1 MPKLFTS
8 SISSFRDATVGNY
21 VNDFSGHE
29 QLNDLLK
36 YAVSLK
42 LSMRSEQIRYISL
55 PITGALT

>member
-1 MPKLFTS
+1 MS
-8 SISSFRDATVGNY
+8 HFRDATIENY

-36 YAVSLK
+36 HAVSLK
-42 LSMRSEQIRYISL
+42 LSMQSEQTRYISL